1 MNLMTRKRIARWI
14 GAVIL
19 FYGAMPMTVSAAE
32 VPLIP
37 RDVLFGNPDKAA
49 VRISPDGKHLSWIAP
64 VNGVLNVWV
73 APVNDLEAGKPI
85 TNDTKRGIRS
95 YAWTFNSQNLVYL
108 QDEGGDENWHIH
120 SVDIDTKKAIDLTPF
135 KEVAATI
142 ENASPKF
149 PDELLIG
156 INDRDP
162 QLHDTYR
169 VNVKTGN
176 RELVLKNPGFA
187 QVVSDDDFHI
197 RFAMKMNPKDGS
209 TEVFQPDE
217 KGEWKPFDNIPMEDS
232 LTTSPVD
239 FDKSGQAVY
248 LLDSRGRDTAALVKL
263 DPKSKATEVIAS
275 NEKADISDV
284 MIHPITKVIEA
295 VATTYERTEWQF
307 FDKGIEEDFKA
318 LEKLADGEIGVTSR
332 TLDDRHWIA
341 SIIPDDGPVR
351 YYLFDRKTKEA
362 KFLFT
367 NRADLEKVK
376 LSKMHPVVIKARD
389 GLNLV
394 SYLTLPPGENDGKGI
409 TPSKPLPMVLDVHG
423 GPWARDDW
431 GLNPTHQ
438 WLANRG
444 YAVLSV
450 NFRGSTGFGK
460 KFINAGNHEWA
471 AKMHDDL
478 LDAVKW
484 AVDNKVA
491 DPKKI
496 AIMGGSYGGYATLV
510 GLTFTPDVFA
520 CGVDIVGPSNI
531 VTLLNTVPP
540 YWVPQLRM
548 FIDRVGDHTT
558 EEGRKFLESRSP
570 LTHVGNIKRPL
581 LIGQGANDPRVKQA
595 EADQIVQAMKSK
607 KIPVTYV
614 LYPDEGHGFARPAN
628 RLSFNAITEA
638 FLAEHLGGRYEPI
651 GDAFE
656 GASLKVP
663 AGAEQ
668 VPGLANAIN
677 TEKK

>member
-1 MNLMTRKRIARWI
+1 MNLMTRKKIARWI

-64 VNGVLNVWV
+64 VDGVLNVWV

-187 QVVSDDDFHI
+187 QVVSDDDFRI

-209 TEVFQPDE
+209 TEIFQPDD

-307 FDKGIEEDFKA
+307 FDKGIEEDFKS

-394 SYLTLPPGENDGKGI
+394 SYLTLPPGANDGKGI

-595 EADQIVQAMKSK
+595 EADQIVKAMESK

-628 RLSFNAITEA
+628 RLSFNAVTEA

-651 GDAFE
+651 GDAFD

-668 VPGLANAIN
+668 VPGLANALN
-677 TEKK
+677 AEKK

>member
-1 MNLMTRKRIARWI
+1 MNQMNRKAIARWM
-14 GAVIL
+14 GAIIL

-73 APVNDLEAGKPI
+73 APAGNLDAGKPI
-85 TNDTKRGIRS
+85 TNDAKRGIRS
-95 YAWTFNSQNLVYL
+95 YAWTFNSKNLVYL
-108 QDEGGDENWHIH
+108 QDEGGDENWHIY

-169 VNVKTGN
+169 VNVKTGA
-176 RELVLKNPGFA
+176 RDLVLKNPGFA
-187 QVVSDDDFHI
+187 QVVTDDDYRV

-209 TEVFQPDE
+209 TEVFQPDD

-239 FDKSGQAVY
+239 FDKTGQSVY

-263 DPKSKATEVIAS
+263 DPKSKATEIIAS

-307 FDKGIEEDFKA
+307 FDKGIEEDFKI

-332 TLDDRHWIA
+332 TLDDRHWIV

-351 YYLFDRKTKEA
+351 YYLFDRKSKEA

-394 SYLTLPPGENDGKGI
+394 SYLTLPPGANDGKGI
-409 TPSKPLPMVLDVHG
+409 TPSSPLPMVLDVHG

-460 KFINAGNHEWA
+460 KFINAGNREWA

-531 VTLLNTVPP
+531 VTLLKTVPP

-558 EEGRKFLESRSP
+558 DEGRKFLESRSP
-570 LTHVGNIKRPL
+570 LTHVGSIKRPL

-595 EADQIVQAMKSK
+595 EADQIVKAMKSK
-607 KIPVTYV
+607 NIPVTYV

-651 GDAFE
+651 GNAFE
-656 GASLKVP
+656 GASVQVP
-663 AGAEQ
+663 DGAEQ
-668 VPGLANAIN
+668 VPGLANALK

>member
-1 MNLMTRKRIARWI
+1 MTRKKIARWI

-64 VNGVLNVWV
+64 VDGVLNVWV

-187 QVVSDDDFHI
+187 QVVSDDDFRI

-209 TEVFQPDE
+209 TEIFQPDD

-307 FDKGIEEDFKA
+307 FDKGIEEDFKS
-318 LEKLADGEIGVTSR
+318 LEKLADGEIGVSSR

-394 SYLTLPPGENDGKGI
+394 SYLTLPPGANDGKGI

-460 KFINAGNHEWA
+460 RFINAGNHEWA
-471 AKMHDDL
+471 AKM
-478 LDAVKW
+478 
-484 AVDNKVA
+484 
-491 DPKKI
+491 
-496 AIMGGSYGGYATLV
+496 
-510 GLTFTPDVFA
+510 
-520 CGVDIVGPSNI
+520 
-531 VTLLNTVPP
+531 
-540 YWVPQLRM
+540 
-548 FIDRVGDHTT
+548 
-558 EEGRKFLESRSP
+558 
-570 LTHVGNIKRPL
+570 
-581 LIGQGANDPRVKQA
+581 
-595 EADQIVQAMKSK
+595 
-607 KIPVTYV
+607 
-614 LYPDEGHGFARPAN
+614 
-628 RLSFNAITEA
+628 
-638 FLAEHLGGRYEPI
+638 
-651 GDAFE
+651 
-656 GASLKVP
+656 
-663 AGAEQ
+663 
-668 VPGLANAIN
+668 
-677 TEKK
+677 